1 MGTKKEQ
8 VLNMVPAPEQ
18 EKISR
23 GLLAWLNQY
32 PEKPV
37 KTINFEYLPPDGEG
51 MSMETIQ
58 GAYKTKEYLRGG
70 YLAQYQ
76 FRLLYRFQTGPGA
89 SNNNRLTGS
98 ETLNA
103 LADWAV
109 LRARRRNDPPNLGTN
124 RQARKIICN
133 ARAALVA
140 RYEDGSEDH
149 QVLMTLEYEA
159 I

>member
-1 MGTKKEQ
+1 METKKEQ
-8 VLNMVPAPEQ
+8 ALNMVPVPEQ

-32 PEKPV
+32 PDKPV

-58 GAYKTKEYLRGG
+58 GAYKTKEYLRGA

-76 FRLLYRFQTGPGA
+76 FRLLYRFQPGPGA

-98 ETLNA
+98 EMLNA
-103 LADWAV
+103 MADWAV
-109 LRARRRNDPPNLGTN
+109 ETAASGNVPALGE
-124 RQARKIICN
+124 RKQAKKIICN
-133 ARAALVA
+133 ARAAIIA
-140 RYEDGSEDH
+140 RYDDGSEDH
-149 QVLMTLEYEA
+149 QVLMTMEYQSF
-159 I
+159 